1 MYLDDNVNGRMFSD
15 WMLLNN
21 YSENIANTNQ
31 KNIKMALQ
39 NRLFFPFTS
48 EGEQTPIEGCNQ
60 SKNFYIKGGYFS
72 PISEEIS
79 RGIFHLDFSE
89 KFWLF
94 LSKAISVFP
103 LP

>member
-1 MYLDDNVNGRMFSD
+1 MTREWKDVRQLKATEQQFS
-15 WMLLNN
+15 
-21 YSENIANTNQ
+21 IFFNTNR
-31 KNIKMALQ
+31 KNWKKALQ

-89 KFWLF
+89 KF
-94 LSKAISVFP
+94 
-103 LP
+103 